1 MIRFSIFFSILCG
14 LAISVSILPISSVIQ
29 VEILTVSAQT
39 IPRNPASTQSK
50 KVVARIWHGT
60 TLTSKAD
67 EYYSYLLEAGIKKI
81 ESIPGNLGVQVLR
94 RINDNNTEFT
104 VISYW
109 ESRDAIRKFAGN
121 NIEKVRPLPRDNE
134 YLIKP
139 EIQVKHFD
147 VLLDDRK

>member
-1 MIRFSIFFSILCG
+1 MRLSKFFGNLCG
-14 LAISVSILPISSVIQ
+14 LTISILILPLAVFSD
-29 VEILTVSAQT
+29 VETFAVLAQT
-39 IPRNPASTQSK
+39 IPNNPASTQSK

-60 TLTSKAD
+60 KLTSKSD
-67 EYYSYLLEAGIKKI
+67 EYYSYLVEAGIKKL
-81 ESIPGNLGVQVLR
+81 ESISGNLGMQVLR

-121 NIEKVRPLPRDNE
+121 DIEKVRPLPRDNE